1 MGWNGG
7 RLLGWFSELISTSWY
22 CSIVRLSK
30 IVFLLRPNLNLA
42 KLGPWNII
50 QSHNHH
56 IKKLAN
62 LRQNLLIPFIK
73 VESRLKLLPTI
84 VV

>member
-1 MGWNGG
+1 MRWNGG

-42 KLGPWNII
+42 KLRPGNII

-62 LRQNLLIPFIK
+62 LRQNLLIPLIK